1 MQRKFGSARFSSS
14 ILNFSKIGVHWFAI
28 SVAAVFL
35 TGCVSTAPLVD
46 QLKTA
51 NQKRIVLVVDQ
62 APFKYNVPIAVVFG
76 EMDLLVA
83 LAQPD
88 REARADAILT
98 AMHAKLA
105 DSASKNGIAT
115 NHHQSFVTQLVE
127 RLQRAGITVEVI
139 PIPYALRGG
148 TDRRYHL
155 PVLEAVPFSRG
166 LPVLGLNFDAGSCSY
181 PRVSPCIRY
190 SIRHVIAPK
199 PTQSPTSPSTAN
211 STKTSSNG
219 VTSSPPF
226 TWYSTASG
234 IHPHH
239 TLRYPSQIKT
249 YSSTEDAM
257 QHIREFDDSLT
268 QLVSPSVDRLLM
280 DIAPDMVSKAR

>member
-1 MQRKFGSARFSSS
+1 MQQFQTTRRPGLICS
-14 ILNFSKIGVHWFAI
+14 LPKIGLHRFVVTI
-28 SVAAVFL
+28 AALFL

-51 NQKRIVLVVDQ
+51 NQTRIVLVVDQ

-88 REARADAILT
+88 RETRADAILT

-115 NHHQSFVTQLVE
+115 DHHQKFVTQLVE
-127 RLQRAGITVEVI
+127 SLQRASIAVEVL

-148 TDRRYHL
+148 TDRRYNL

-166 LPVLGLNFDAGSCSY
+166 LPVLGLSFDAGSCSY

-190 SIRHVIAPK
+190 SLRTVLPPK
-199 PTQSPTSPSTAN
+199 KPLSPASPSTTS
-211 STKTSSNG
+211 STKSSSDGSN
-219 VTSSPPF
+219 SPPSF
-226 TWYSTASG
+226 IWWGVPSG

-239 TLRYPSQIKT
+239 ARPYPSQIKT
-249 YSSTEDAM
+249 YSSTDDAM
-257 QHIREFDDSLT
+257 RNIREFDDSLT

-280 DIAPDMVSKAR
+280 DIAPDLVSKAR